1 MGHFIEKPSKVN
13 SSMKMFLVLALAAV
27 ALAEPEADPAFF
39 YSSGLYSGLD
49 FPWSS
54 MTQGSWNNPQVYNNP
69 MMYKNPAFYKNPMVY
84 RNPLVYKDNFVYRNP
99 VIAAPFVSNY
109 AAPTM
114 AAPAQVVSNYGR
126 PDHFTAQA
134 TPFGQVLGLPKY
146 IAKNGPTEHV
156 VQKRE
161 AEAEADAD
169 LVFSRTGVASIF
181 SQPAVYNQQMPFQQ
195 PSVYNQQMP
204 FQQPAVYKE
213 QMAFQ
218 QPAMPM
224 APVVSS
230 YAPPAM
236 PFNNAFDQINVAMP
250 FNNAG
255 VYRAFDQS
263 NVAVTPFG
271 ETHSSNIGLCFN
283 NMGQQVPC

>member
-1 MGHFIEKPSKVN
+1 
-13 SSMKMFLVLALAAV
+13 
-27 ALAEPEADPAFF
+27 
-39 YSSGLYSGLD
+39 
-49 FPWSS
+49 
-54 MTQGSWNNPQVYNNP
+54 
-69 MMYKNPAFYKNPMVY
+69 MVY

-99 VIAAPFVSNY
+99 VVAAPF
-109 AAPTM
+109 AAPAM
-114 AAPAQVVSNYGR
+114 SAPAQVVSNYGR

-195 PSVYNQQMP
+195 PAVYNQQMP
-204 FQQPAVYKE
+204 FQQPAVYN
-213 QMAFQ
+213 QQIAFQ
-218 QPAMPM
+218 QPAVSM

-230 YAPPAM
+230 YAAPAI
-236 PFNNAFDQINVAMP
+236 PFNSAFVQINV
-250 FNNAG
+250 
-255 VYRAFDQS
+255 
-263 NVAVTPFG
+263 
-271 ETHSSNIGLCFN
+271 
-283 NMGQQVPC
+283 

>member
-1 MGHFIEKPSKVN
+1 
-13 SSMKMFLVLALAAV
+13 
-27 ALAEPEADPAFF
+27 
-39 YSSGLYSGLD
+39 
-49 FPWSS
+49 

-69 MMYKNPAFYKNPMVY
+69 MMYNPAFYKNPMVY

-114 AAPAQVVSNYGR
+114 GTPAQVVSNYGR
-126 PDHFTAQA
+126 PYHFTAQA

-156 VQKRE
+156 VHKRE

-169 LVFSRTGVASIF
+169 LVFSRTGVASVF

-195 PSVYNQQMP
+195 PAVYNRQMPFQQPAVYNQQIAFQQPAVYNQQMP
-204 FQQPAVYKE
+204 FQQPAVYNQQMAFQQPTVYKE

-218 QPAMPM
+218 QPAMSM

-230 YAPPAM
+230 YATPAM
-236 PFNNAFDQINVAMP
+236 PFNNAFNQINVAMP

-283 NMGQQVPC
+283 TMGQQVPC

>member
-1 MGHFIEKPSKVN
+1 MGHFIEKPSEVN
-13 SSMKMFLVLALAAV
+13 SSMKMFVVLALAAV

-39 YSSGLYSGLD
+39 YSSGLYSGLN

-69 MMYKNPAFYKNPMVY
+69 MMYKNPAFYKNP
-84 RNPLVYKDNFVYRNP
+84 LVYRNP
-99 VIAAPFVSNY
+99 VVASPFVSNY

-126 PDHFTAQA
+126 PDQFPAQA

-161 AEAEADAD
+161 AEADAD
-169 LVFSRTGVASIF
+169 LVFSRTGVASTF
-181 SQPAVYNQQMPFQQ
+181 SQPAVYKNQMPFQQPAVYNQQMPFQQ
-195 PSVYNQQMP
+195 PAVYNQQIA
-204 FQQPAVYKE
+204 FQQPAVYNQ

-230 YAPPAM
+230 YATPAM

-263 NVAVTPFG
+263 NVAITPFG
-271 ETHSSNIGLCFN
+271 ET
-283 NMGQQVPC
+283 

>member
-1 MGHFIEKPSKVN
+1 M
-13 SSMKMFLVLALAAV
+13 
-27 ALAEPEADPAFF
+27 
-39 YSSGLYSGLD
+39 
-49 FPWSS
+49 
-54 MTQGSWNNPQVYNNP
+54 
-69 MMYKNPAFYKNPMVY
+69 YKNPMVY
-84 RNPLVYKDNFVYRNP
+84 RNPLVYRDNFVYRNP
-99 VIAAPFVSNY
+99 VITAPFVSNY

-126 PDHFTAQA
+126 PDQFTAQA

-146 IAKNGPTEHV
+146 VAKNGPTEHV
-156 VQKRE
+156 VHKRE

-169 LVFSRTGVASIF
+169 LVYSQTGVASVF
-181 SQPAVYNQQMPFQQ
+181 SQAVAAPLVKSSPILAYSGVQEPIVFQQPAVYNQQMAFQQPAVYNHQMPFQQ
-195 PSVYNQQMP
+195 PAVFKEQIA

-218 QPAMPM
+218 QPAVYNQQIAFQQPAIYKEQMAFQQPAVYQTPVVTDM

-230 YAPPAM
+230 YATPAM
-236 PFNNAFDQINVAMP
+236 PFNNAFDQINMAMP

-263 NVAVTPFG
+263 NVAITPFG

>member
-39 YSSGLYSGLD
+39 YSSGLYSGLN
-49 FPWSS
+49 FPWSG

-69 MMYKNPAFYKNPMVY
+69 V
-84 RNPLVYKDNFVYRNP
+84 V
-99 VIAAPFVSNY
+99 AAPFVSNY

-161 AEAEADAD
+161 AEAEAEADAD
-169 LVFSRTGVASIF
+169 LVF
-181 SQPAVYNQQMPFQQ
+181 
-195 PSVYNQQMP
+195 
-204 FQQPAVYKE
+204 
-213 QMAFQ
+213 
-218 QPAMPM
+218 
-224 APVVSS
+224 
-230 YAPPAM
+230 
-236 PFNNAFDQINVAMP
+236 
-250 FNNAG
+250 
-255 VYRAFDQS
+255 
-263 NVAVTPFG
+263 
-271 ETHSSNIGLCFN
+271 
-283 NMGQQVPC
+283 

>member
-1 MGHFIEKPSKVN
+1 MGHFIEKPSEVN
-13 SSMKMFLVLALAAV
+13 SSMKMFVVLALAAV

-39 YSSGLYSGLD
+39 YSSGLYSGLN
-49 FPWSS
+49 FPWSA

-99 VIAAPFVSNY
+99 VIAAPLVSNY

-114 AAPAQVVSNYGR
+114 AAPTQVVSNYGR
-126 PDHFTAQA
+126 SDQFTAQA

-169 LVFSRTGVASIF
+169 LVFSRTGVASVF
-181 SQPAVYNQQMPFQQ
+181 SQPA
-195 PSVYNQQMP
+195 VYNQQMP

-230 YAPPAM
+230 YATPAM

-263 NVAVTPFG
+263 NVAITPFG

>member
-1 MGHFIEKPSKVN
+1 
-13 SSMKMFLVLALAAV
+13 MFLVLALAAV

-39 YSSGLYSGLD
+39 YSSGLYSGLN
-49 FPWSS
+49 FPWSA

-69 MMYKNPAFYKNPMVY
+69 MMYKNPA
-84 RNPLVYKDNFVYRNP
+84 
-99 VIAAPFVSNY
+99 IAAPFVSNY

-126 PDHFTAQA
+126 PDQFTAQA

-146 IAKNGPTEHV
+146 IAKNGPAEHV

-169 LVFSRTGVASIF
+169 LVFSRTGVASVF
-181 SQPAVYNQQMPFQQ
+181 SQPA
-195 PSVYNQQMP
+195 VYNQQMP

-213 QMAFQ
+213 QIAFQ
-218 QPAMPM
+218 QPAVYNQQMPFQQPAVYNQQIAFQQPAVYNQQIAFQQPDMSM

-230 YAPPAM
+230 YATPAM
-236 PFNNAFDQINVAMP
+236 PSNNAFDQINVAMP

-263 NVAVTPFG
+263 NVAITPFG

-283 NMGQQVPC
+283 TMGQQVPG